1 MKSIIT
7 KNGSHSGINKFK
19 SCCLMPVLF
28 LLAILL
34 SGTMSFGQCLI
45 INGCPSNVSVNNTT
59 NNCNAVVNFTAPTVT
74 DNCGGGPTYVAASMI
89 IYNNRLYYLDG
100 TDGQALAPGF
110 QLGSNADLGAIL
122 AANPNAFL
130 GKTYYSTISN
140 DCCILTSDPIINY
153 GMTAN
158 CNSAGPFSAN
168 QPIAGGAGCS
178 NIQASQFNFSNLLSF
193 FVSSSP
199 YNSASVSQT
208 AGHASGFAF
217 PIGTTTNTFLAQD
230 GGGNTATCS
239 FTVTVHDNQ
248 APVITNPGN
257 QNVNTS
263 SGNCTV
269 NYTIAT
275 PINDN
280 CPSSTTWSY
289 STSGATSLS
298 SSGIAEGTGSGS
310 LTFNQGVTTVTLS
323 GTDGTNSATT
333 VSFTIT
339 VTDPA
344 PTLTNPGNQ
353 SVITGSGICTG
364 NYTIASPISDNCASS
379 TTWGYATAGATSLSS
394 SGIAEGTGS
403 GSLTFNKG
411 VTTVTLS
418 GTNGTSNAATTS
430 FTVTVTDNQAPTL
443 SNPGNQ
449 TAYTASNSCEG
460 AYTIAS
466 PVNDNC
472 PSSTTWGYFYTG
484 VTTGSV
490 SGIAEGTG
498 SGAISFNKGVTTVTL
513 TGTDGTN
520 NATNTSFT
528 VTVIDNV
535 PPVISGCPNSV
546 TVNNDHN
553 NCSAVVNFTSP
564 TVSDNCSGGGGGAT
578 YVPASMVIF
587 NNYLYYLDGTDG
599 VANAAG
605 FQLGSNAEM
614 AAILAANANAFQ
626 GKTYYSTVS
635 SNCCIIVSDGVENY
649 GMAYPGSC
657 NQAGTFGA
665 NQPVAG
671 GAGCTNQ
678 HNISANQLSFFVSS
692 SPYNPTTISQSGG
705 HASGYAFPV
714 GTTTNTFLATD
725 PSGNTSTCSF
735 TVTVVDAQPP
745 VIPSCPSN
753 ITQCNHT
760 LSYSSPSATDNCSAT
775 VSCSPPSG
783 TTVSAGITTV
793 VCTATDAAGNTAT
806 CSFTVT
812 VVDLTIGITETDN
825 SGTTSND
832 GIICNGFSASLDAG
846 VHSSYSWSN
855 GSTAESF
862 TVSPTAT
869 TTYTVTISNGAGCTG
884 SVSQVITVKSNPS
897 ASASVTTLIPC
908 IGTNGVITVSA
919 SGGTSPYTGTGPFS
933 EPNGTYSFTVSDV
946 NGCTATTS
954 QIITQPSQVNFT
966 ATVTNNSSCTTAHVA
981 SISVSASGGTG
992 TKVYSDNGGTSYQG
1006 ASLFSAL
1013 ANGSYTVVVKDSNGC
1028 VSSPSVKVI
1037 TSITGITIG
1046 STPMVNAT
1054 TCTAANGRI
1063 TVVASGGAGVYN
1075 YSKNSGVAWQSSNIF
1090 NLLTAGTYYIKVKD
1104 PLGCASAIDTVAVAS
1119 NTGSCSTR
1127 LAENSNT
1134 SGSGDFTVY
1143 PNPASSEVTIGFSS
1157 DKETRYSVT
1166 VADMTGR
1173 IIFNVDHNSV
1183 VGVNQYEMDLS
1194 TLAKGIYLI
1203 ILNNGEE
1210 VLQSKIVVQ

>member
-1 MKSIIT
+1 F
-7 KNGSHSGINKFK
+7 NYCCGS
-19 SCCLMPVLF
+19 
-28 LLAILL
+28 A
-34 SGTMSFGQCLI
+34 
-45 INGCPSNVSVNNTT
+45 
-59 NNCNAVVNFTAPTVT
+59 
-74 DNCGGGPTYVAASMI
+74 
-89 IYNNRLYYLDG
+89 
-100 TDGQALAPGF
+100 
-110 QLGSNADLGAIL
+110 
-122 AANPNAFL
+122 
-130 GKTYYSTISN
+130 
-140 DCCILTSDPIINY
+140 
-153 GMTAN
+153 
-158 CNSAGPFSAN
+158 
-168 QPIAGGAGCS
+168 
-178 NIQASQFNFSNLLSF
+178 
-193 FVSSSP
+193 
-199 YNSASVSQT
+199 
-208 AGHASGFAF
+208 
-217 PIGTTTNTFLAQD
+217 
-230 GGGNTATCS
+230 
-239 FTVTVHDNQ
+239 
-248 APVITNPGN
+248 
-257 QNVNTS
+257 
-263 SGNCTV
+263 
-269 NYTIAT
+269 
-275 PINDN
+275 
-280 CPSSTTWSY
+280 
-289 STSGATSLS
+289 
-298 SSGIAEGTGSGS
+298 
-310 LTFNQGVTTVTLS
+310 
-323 GTDGTNSATT
+323 
-333 VSFTIT
+333 
-339 VTDPA
+339 
-344 PTLTNPGNQ
+344 
-353 SVITGSGICTG
+353 
-364 NYTIASPISDNCASS
+364 
-379 TTWGYATAGATSLSS
+379 
-394 SGIAEGTGS
+394 
-403 GSLTFNKG
+403 
-411 VTTVTLS
+411 
-418 GTNGTSNAATTS
+418 
-430 FTVTVTDNQAPTL
+430 
-443 SNPGNQ
+443 
-449 TAYTASNSCEG
+449 
-460 AYTIAS
+460 
-466 PVNDNC
+466 
-472 PSSTTWGYFYTG
+472 
-484 VTTGSV
+484 
-490 SGIAEGTG
+490 
-498 SGAISFNKGVTTVTL
+498 
-513 TGTDGTN
+513 
-520 NATNTSFT
+520 
-528 VTVIDNV
+528 
-535 PPVISGCPNSV
+535 
-546 TVNNDHN
+546 
-553 NCSAVVNFTSP
+553 
-564 TVSDNCSGGGGGAT
+564 GGGGG
-578 YVPASMVIF
+578 
-587 NNYLYYLDGTDG
+587 
-599 VANAAG
+599 
-605 FQLGSNAEM
+605 
-614 AAILAANANAFQ
+614 
-626 GKTYYSTVS
+626 YS
-635 SNCCIIVSDGVENY
+635 
-649 GMAYPGSC
+649 
-657 NQAGTFGA
+657 
-665 NQPVAG
+665 G
-671 GAGCTNQ
+671 GAGGNECAPAGGGGSYNAGSNQ
-678 HNISANQLSFFVSS
+678 SNTSGVNSGNGVVIIS
-692 SPYNPTTISQSGG
+692 YNSNTGPTISQSGG

-884 SVSQVITVKSNPS
+884 SVSQVITVKSNLS

-919 SGGTSPYTGTGPFS
+919 SGGTSPYTGIGTYS

-1063 TVVASGGAGVYN
+1063 TVIASGGAGVYN
-1075 YSKNSGVAWQSSNIF
+1075 YSKNGGVAWQSSNIF

-1104 PLGCASAIDTVAVAS
+1104 PLGCASAIDAVAVAS

-1173 IIFNVDHNSV
+1173 IIINENHTSV
-1183 VGVNQYEMDLS
+1183 VGDNQFQMNISSLS
-1194 TLAKGIYLI
+1194 KGIYMV
-1203 ILNNGEE
+1203 ILQNSDGT
-1210 VLQSKIVVQ
+1210 LQKKIMVQ

>member
-1 MKSIIT
+1 LLVSGG
-7 KNGSHSGINKFK
+7 NGGRTQGTIGVSPSEVLQIYVGGQGGNASSATGGAGGFNGGANGGNDGPNDTQAGGGGGGASDIRQGGTSLSNRIFVGGGGGGATSCSGAGYN
-19 SCCLMPVLF
+19 
-28 LLAILL
+28 
-34 SGTMSFGQCLI
+34 GGQGGGLV
-45 INGCPSNVSVNNTT
+45 GG
-59 NNCNAVVNFTAPTVT
+59 TAPTSCSPPSAYAT
-74 DNCGGGPTYVAASMI
+74 GGTQSAGGNGGSFPGYCTAGSGAFGIGSSGCSPSGGGGGGGG
-89 IYNNRLYYLDG
+89 YYG
-100 TDGQALAPGF
+100 GG
-110 QLGSNADLGAIL
+110 
-122 AANPNAFL
+122 
-130 GKTYYSTISN
+130 
-140 DCCILTSDPIINY
+140 
-153 GMTAN
+153 
-158 CNSAGPFSAN
+158 
-168 QPIAGGAGCS
+168 GGAWMGGGGGSGFISGNATSTS
-178 NIQASQFNFSNLLSF
+178 NVQGVNSGNGLVIIS
-193 FVSSSP
+193 
-199 YNSASVSQT
+199 YNGSTGATISQT
-208 AGHASGFAF
+208 AGHGSGYAF
-217 PIGTTTNTFLAQD
+217 PLGTTTNTFLATD
-230 GGGNTATCS
+230 PSGNTSTCS
-239 FTVTVHDNQ
+239 FTVTVVDNQ
-248 APVITNPGN
+248 APAITCHNI
-257 QNVNTS
+257 T
-263 SGNCTV
+263 T
-269 NYTIAT
+269 T
-275 PINDN
+275 NDN
-280 CPSSTTWSY
+280 GQCSHSGVTFMTTATDNCGTANITY
-289 STSGATSLS
+289 SPIS
-298 SSGIAEGTGSGS
+298 SSAFNVGT
-310 LTFNQGVTTVTLS
+310 TTVT
-323 GTDGTNSATT
+323 
-333 VSFTIT
+333 
-339 VTDPA
+339 
-344 PTLTNPGNQ
+344 
-353 SVITGSGICTG
+353 
-364 NYTIASPISDNCASS
+364 
-379 TTWGYATAGATSLSS
+379 ATADDGHNNTS
-394 SGIAEGTGS
+394 TC
-403 GSLTFNKG
+403 T
-411 VTTVTLS
+411 
-418 GTNGTSNAATTS
+418 
-430 FTVTVTDNQAPTL
+430 FTVTVADNQAPTL

-449 TAYTASNSCEG
+449 TVYTATNSCEG
-460 AYTIAS
+460 SYTIAS

-484 VTTGSV
+484 VTTGSA

-498 SGAISFNKGVTTVTL
+498 SGAISFNKGITTVTL

-520 NATNTSFT
+520 NATTTSFT

-535 PPVISGCPNSV
+535 PPFISGCPNSV

-578 YVPASMVIF
+578 YVSASMVIF
-587 NNYLYYLDGTDG
+587 NNYLYYLDGTSG
-599 VANAAG
+599 VANAPG

-614 AAILAANANAFQ
+614 AAILAANPNAFQ
-626 GKTYYSTVS
+626 GKTYYSTIS
-635 SNCCIIVSDGVENY
+635 GNCCIVTSDGVENY
-649 GMAYPGSC
+649 GMTTNC
-657 NQAGTFGA
+657 NNNGPFSA

-678 HNISANQLSFFVSS
+678 HNNFANQLSFFVSS

-1173 IIFNVDHNSV
+1173 IIINENHTSV
-1183 VGVNQYEMDLS
+1183 VGDNQFQMNISSLS
-1194 TLAKGIYLI
+1194 KGIYMV
-1203 ILNNGEE
+1203 ILQNSDGT
-1210 VLQSKIVVQ
+1210 LQKKIVVQ